1 MANPIVTIEMENGD
15 IMKAELYPEVAPN
28 TVNNFVS
35 LVKKGYYDGLIFHR
49 VINGFMI
56 QGGCPDGTG
65 MGGPGYSI
73 KGEFAQNGFANE
85 LAHTEGV
92 LSMAKNI
99 FVTITGFKH
108 YYGLEP
114 FKIGNLIR
122 CIKEPSN
129 PYDSDAIRAFLP
141 YIGKV
146 GYIANSPQTKAGGT
160 ESASRIYER
169 VPKRFYV
176 RVLFT
181 TCTKIICRVEFG
193 DMSDLNAELES
204 QTEDKWD
211 DWDDEDDEIQ
221 F

>member
-1 MANPIVTIEMENGD
+1 
-15 IMKAELYPEVAPN
+15 
-28 TVNNFVS
+28 
-35 LVKKGYYDGLIFHR
+35 
-49 VINGFMI
+49 
-56 QGGCPDGTG
+56 
-65 MGGPGYSI
+65 
-73 KGEFAQNGFANE
+73 
-85 LAHTEGV
+85 
-92 LSMAKNI
+92 MAKQQEH
-99 FVTITGFKH
+99 FRHDHRLSSTITDVSRSRSV
-108 YYGLEP
+108 
-114 FKIGNLIR
+114 NLIR
-122 CIKEPSN
+122 CAKEPGN

>member
-1 MANPIVTIEMENGD
+1 
-15 IMKAELYPEVAPN
+15 
-28 TVNNFVS
+28 
-35 LVKKGYYDGLIFHR
+35 
-49 VINGFMI
+49 
-56 QGGCPDGTG
+56 
-65 MGGPGYSI
+65 
-73 KGEFAQNGFANE
+73 
-85 LAHTEGV
+85 
-92 LSMAKNI
+92 MAKNI

-122 CIKEPSN
+122 CAKEPGN

-211 DWDDEDDEIQ
+211 D
-221 F
+221 

>member
-1 MANPIVTIEMENGD
+1 M
-15 IMKAELYPEVAPN
+15 LYSNHKRKE
-28 TVNNFVS
+28 
-35 LVKKGYYDGLIFHR
+35 
-49 VINGFMI
+49 
-56 QGGCPDGTG
+56 C
-65 MGGPGYSI
+65 
-73 KGEFAQNGFANE
+73 FAWQKTRTFSSRSP
-85 LAHTEGV
+85 V
-92 LSMAKNI
+92 FS
-99 FVTITGFKH
+99 TITDV
-108 YYGLEP
+108 EP

-122 CIKEPSN
+122 CIKEPGN

-193 DMSDLNAELES
+193 DMSDLNAELKS

-211 DWDDEDDEIQ
+211 DWDDEDDKIQ

>member
-1 MANPIVTIEMENGD
+1 
-15 IMKAELYPEVAPN
+15 
-28 TVNNFVS
+28 
-35 LVKKGYYDGLIFHR
+35 
-49 VINGFMI
+49 
-56 QGGCPDGTG
+56 
-65 MGGPGYSI
+65 
-73 KGEFAQNGFANE
+73 
-85 LAHTEGV
+85 
-92 LSMAKNI
+92 MAKNKNN
-99 FVTITGFKH
+99 FVTITGFQH
-108 YYGLEP
+108 YYGREP
-114 FKIGNLIR
+114 FRIGNLIR
-122 CIKEPSN
+122 CAKEPSN

>member
-1 MANPIVTIEMENGD
+1 MAKN
-15 IMKAELYPEVAPN
+15 
-28 TVNNFVS
+28 
-35 LVKKGYYDGLIFHR
+35 
-49 VINGFMI
+49 
-56 QGGCPDGTG
+56 
-65 MGGPGYSI
+65 
-73 KGEFAQNGFANE
+73 
-85 LAHTEGV
+85 
-92 LSMAKNI
+92 KNI
-99 FVTITGFKH
+99 FVTITGFQH
-108 YYGLEP
+108 YYGREP
-114 FKIGNLIR
+114 FQIGNLIR
-122 CIKEPSN
+122 CAKEPGN
-129 PYDSDAIRAFLP
+129 PYD
-141 YIGKV
+141 IGKV

-211 DWDDEDDEIQ
+211 DWDDEDDKIQ

>member
-1 MANPIVTIEMENGD
+1 MAKN
-15 IMKAELYPEVAPN
+15 
-28 TVNNFVS
+28 
-35 LVKKGYYDGLIFHR
+35 
-49 VINGFMI
+49 
-56 QGGCPDGTG
+56 
-65 MGGPGYSI
+65 
-73 KGEFAQNGFANE
+73 
-85 LAHTEGV
+85 
-92 LSMAKNI
+92 KNI
-99 FVTITGFKH
+99 FVTITGFQH
-108 YYGLEP
+108 YYECEP
-114 FKIGNLIR
+114 FQIGNLIR
-122 CIKEPSN
+122 CAKEPGN

-211 DWDDEDDEIQ
+211 DWDDEDDEAIQ
-221 F
+221 LLKVLHFALLFQLFRKSTRCVSRDECVNKI

>member
-1 MANPIVTIEMENGD
+1 MAKN
-15 IMKAELYPEVAPN
+15 
-28 TVNNFVS
+28 
-35 LVKKGYYDGLIFHR
+35 
-49 VINGFMI
+49 
-56 QGGCPDGTG
+56 
-65 MGGPGYSI
+65 
-73 KGEFAQNGFANE
+73 
-85 LAHTEGV
+85 
-92 LSMAKNI
+92 KNI
-99 FVTITGFKH
+99 FVTITGFQH
-108 YYGLEP
+108 YYGREP
-114 FKIGNLIR
+114 FQIAISSAVPR
-122 CIKEPSN
+122 SR
-129 PYDSDAIRAFLP
+129 AIRTTAMPSARFCRTSQ
-141 YIGKV
+141 GR
-146 GYIANSPQTKAGGT
+146 YIANSPQTKAGGT